1 VQRIVNAAFTSGI
14 PTDDLTSL
22 VDILTQPNHIEQ
34 SSVTTLIKNL
44 YPSSKVSSTIIVKIV
59 CALGPG
65 KTKPSHATQGLL
77 LQWILLVYEVLGD
90 HSCLHR
96 LYRTLFNQ
104 LDMLSLRRPLCQ
116 LLCMITRRKHVKP
129 YRIQTLLELQQK
141 YGDEAAL
148 GSLIRVY
155 KDYYPDIIVTEI
167 RGKRWA
173 QLAPQDHGW
182 IERLRMIQA
191 ATMAQ
196 ESSRS
201 DFQSQ
206 SSFKVVRRGAKR
218 SRASVIPEVQT
229 YGTKEGATV
238 LEEIENVEDFV
249 STLEKIEL
257 PNQLISVVQDPLAM
271 KMLKLRPD
279 QVAELRLEQW
289 LEAFFRDISR
299 DADAGEETS
308 SALEFVLEELRI
320 YVRYTKV
327 GDSSL

>member
-1 VQRIVNAAFTSGI
+1 
-14 PTDDLTSL
+14 
-22 VDILTQPNHIEQ
+22 
-34 SSVTTLIKNL
+34 
-44 YPSSKVSSTIIVKIV
+44 
-59 CALGPG
+59 
-65 KTKPSHATQGLL
+65 
-77 LQWILLVYEVLGD
+77 
-90 HSCLHR
+90 
-96 LYRTLFNQ
+96 
-104 LDMLSLRRPLCQ
+104 
-116 LLCMITRRKHVKP
+116 
-129 YRIQTLLELQQK
+129 
-141 YGDEAAL
+141 
-148 GSLIRVY
+148 
-155 KDYYPDIIVTEI
+155 
-167 RGKRWA
+167 
-173 QLAPQDHGW
+173 
-182 IERLRMIQA
+182 MIQA